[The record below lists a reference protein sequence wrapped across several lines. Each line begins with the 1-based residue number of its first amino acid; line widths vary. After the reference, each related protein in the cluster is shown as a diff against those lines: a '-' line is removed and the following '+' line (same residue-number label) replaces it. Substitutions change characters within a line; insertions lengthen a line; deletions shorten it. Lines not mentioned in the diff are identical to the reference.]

1 MAKFENETCAV
12 GGVNPNDPL
21 VFTCN
26 IYGAMLLRVVLP
38 TGDQETISLGDTA
51 VDVHLPPGFTA
62 VSLIITEIDEYRRN
76 FSLTL
81 YIDSAH
87 LLDGG
92 EIRCDNTTPLSTVK
106 AGCLISKL
114 HQVVH

>member
-1 MAKFENETCAV
+1 M
-12 GGVNPNDPL
+12 NPNDPL
-21 VFTCN
+21 FFTCN
-26 IYGAMLLRVVLP
+26 ISGAVLLRIVLP
-38 TGDQETISLGDTA
+38 IRYQEIISLGDTA
-51 VDVHLPPGFTA
+51 ATVHLPPGFTA

-87 LLDGG
+87 LLEGG
-92 EIRCDNTTPLSTVK
+92 EIRCDNTTSLIAAK

-114 HQVVH
+114 NQIVH